1 MAEGNAEMRALFKLL
16 ENNNKIDI
24 KQINQQSKQLID
36 LAPKEK
42 NERNLILAYYNSR

>member
-16 ENNNKIDI
+16 ENNNRIDI
-24 KQINQQSKQLID
+24 KQINQLSKQLVD

-42 NERNLILAYYNSR
+42 LERILIKILY

>member
-24 KQINQQSKQLID
+24 KQINILSKQLTD
-36 LAPKEK
+36 LVPTKTK
-42 NERNLILAYYNSR
+42 DCTQFSDNTW